1 MNHLDQSEQNI
12 VGSRPMRV
20 EKTDID
26 IYLRSGLIHE
36 VAAAMKPSLLLCV
49 REIPDEASLAVLGH
63 CGVGVVASSEDDSA
77 AQVDGT
83 GLTTINMLLIINTSH
98 LIITVYRIPSQ
109 NCNWMSRSHLSSR
122 WSWDCNYRP

>member
-20 EKTDID
+20 ENTDNY

-36 VAAAMKPSLLLCV
+36 VAAAGEPSLLLCV
-49 REIPDEASLAVLGH
+49 REVPDEASLAVLGH
-63 CGVGVVASSEDDSA
+63 CGVGVVASSEEDSA

-83 GLTTINMLLIINTSH
+83 GLTEINMLLIRNTSH
-98 LIITVYRIPSQ
+98 LIITLYRI
-109 NCNWMSRSHLSSR
+109 SS
-122 WSWDCNYRP
+122 